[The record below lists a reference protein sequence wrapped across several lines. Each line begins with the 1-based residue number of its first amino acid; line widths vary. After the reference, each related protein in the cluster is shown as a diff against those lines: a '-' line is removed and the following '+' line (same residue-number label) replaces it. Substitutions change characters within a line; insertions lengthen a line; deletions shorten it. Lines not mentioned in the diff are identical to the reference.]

1 MVHLTEIQFQTKL
14 EVLWS
19 DIDEKKKSLI
29 TLETIKELRY
39 KDILISGTEFF
50 IEGLH
55 NLVDFSLNTITIR
68 NVRTYLNDIILFAKA
83 DSFNDK
89 QINILLKGLFVRTFM
104 YDIFEKMQFGI
115 TVEKAL
121 TFKFGDEELTL
132 SELLVRCMEGK
143 LESENIKE
151 IFSDVTNVRHYKAL
165 AILGY
170 SVLERQKEIKK
181 IIENSD
187 RNADFDERTILAT
200 QRLDYLKEEE
210 CNEQINRILW
220 NLLGNGNSEYSD
232 MEAFITRLKQEVLF
246 KNSIRRREAWN
257 HLCNDAYYT
266 KIRKN
271 NTTLFKIGI
280 DRYLPIFQALRVVGA
295 KDEEWI
301 SWLEFYFEEQ
311 GANGITVEMIENLNY
326 CDVSRRKIY
335 QYTITQFCK
344 CTVKGNFKDVKGYSR
359 FLSNYLGAIFRIGY
373 SDNYVLEPWRF
384 EEYLYVGKDE
394 QLFEGLCDAKKAL
407 QNEIEMIQYEWLKSE
422 LQKIIEF
429 IDKLI
434 EINSFE
440 NTVKAKTMQIKSSME
455 SRRTN
460 QEEIDRLK
468 EVYENKIED
477 FENELIQSYNHNK
490 ISPRD
495 IREIQGWDSK

>member
-1 MVHLTEIQFQTKL
+1 M
-14 EVLWS
+14 
-19 DIDEKKKSLI
+19 
-29 TLETIKELRY
+29 
-39 KDILISGTEFF
+39 
-50 IEGLH
+50 
-55 NLVDFSLNTITIR
+55 
-68 NVRTYLNDIILFAKA
+68 
-83 DSFNDK
+83 
-89 QINILLKGLFVRTFM
+89 
-104 YDIFEKMQFGI
+104 
-115 TVEKAL
+115 
-121 TFKFGDEELTL
+121 
-132 SELLVRCMEGK
+132 
-143 LESENIKE
+143 
-151 IFSDVTNVRHYKAL
+151 TNVRHYKAL

-344 CTVKGNFKDVKGYSR
+344 CTVKGN
-359 FLSNYLGAIFRIGY
+359 
-373 SDNYVLEPWRF
+373 
-384 EEYLYVGKDE
+384 
-394 QLFEGLCDAKKAL
+394 
-407 QNEIEMIQYEWLKSE
+407 
-422 LQKIIEF
+422 II
-429 IDKLI
+429 
-434 EINSFE
+434 
-440 NTVKAKTMQIKSSME
+440 
-455 SRRTN
+455 
-460 QEEIDRLK
+460 
-468 EVYENKIED
+468 
-477 FENELIQSYNHNK
+477 
-490 ISPRD
+490 
-495 IREIQGWDSK
+495 